1 MDVFDDMVYFNNL
14 MSSHAKQRW
23 LTLPSKLLLFNLFYF
38 IAFYLYFFY
47 ILHFLLSK
55 TKMFHC

>member
-1 MDVFDDMVYFNNL
+1 MGVFDDMVYFNNL

-38 IAFYLYFFY
+38 IAFYLYFFTYY
-47 ILHFLLSK
+47 IFS
-55 TKMFHC
+55 